1 MYCSWCA
8 LDGMHLAWLSLG
20 LGCSGLDILLLCS
33 VLFAVT
39 LTLPKYDGFKPA
51 SIHDVE
57 VRIGNE
63 VPSEG
68 SPPSAI
74 NDLCVLQPHGLT
86 KTAGSSATLI
96 CQGAP
101 TGTVLTV
108 QIKSKPGATDVLS
121 LAEVVLQL

>member
-1 MYCSWCA
+1 MC
-8 LDGMHLAWLSLG
+8 LAWPSLG
-20 LGCSGLDILLLCS
+20 LGCCGVNILLLCCALLS
-33 VLFAVT
+33 VT
-39 LTLPKYDGFKPA
+39 LTLPKYPGFKPA

-57 VRIGNE
+57 VRIGNK
-63 VPSEG
+63 VPSKA

-74 NDLCVLQPHGLT
+74 NELCVLQPRRLT
-86 KTAGSSATLI
+86 TTAGSSVTLI

-121 LAEVVLQL
+121 LAEVVLQR